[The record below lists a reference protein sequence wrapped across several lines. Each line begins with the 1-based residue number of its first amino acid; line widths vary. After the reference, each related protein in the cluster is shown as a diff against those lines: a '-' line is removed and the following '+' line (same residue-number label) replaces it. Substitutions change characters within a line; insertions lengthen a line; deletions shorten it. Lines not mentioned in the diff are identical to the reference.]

1 MRVLVIEDD
10 LRMAGL
16 LDQGLREEGF
26 QVSVSRNGSDGFEMA
41 RHGDFEV
48 IILDV
53 MLPGMDGFEV
63 ARRLRTAGRKTPLIM
78 LTARDSGSDIVKGLD
93 LGADDY
99 LTKPFAFEELLARVR
114 AAGRRGPQTM
124 GVLMQE
130 GTLSV
135 DTASR
140 DVRVAGALVA
150 LTRTEYSILLLL
162 LRRAGQVVTRETILE
177 EVWGFDRDVESN
189 TLDAFMRLL
198 RSKVDLDAT
207 RRLIHTVRG
216 VGYQLRSVSPC

>member
-63 ARRLRTAGRKTPLIM
+63 ARKLRLAGRKTPLIM
-78 LTARDSGSDIVKGLD
+78 LTARDASADIVRGLD
-93 LGADDY
+93 CGADDY
-99 LTKPFAFEELLARVR
+99 LTKPFSPLELHAR
-114 AAGRRGPQTM
+114 
-124 GVLMQE
+124 
-130 GTLSV
+130 
-135 DTASR
+135 
-140 DVRVAGALVA
+140 
-150 LTRTEYSILLLL
+150 LTRLLGG
-162 LRRAGQVVTRETILE
+162 APK
-177 EVWGFDRDVESN
+177 DV
-189 TLDAFMRLL
+189 
-198 RSKVDLDAT
+198 
-207 RRLIHTVRG
+207 
-216 VGYQLRSVSPC
+216 